1 MSQPYGGQPP
11 AQYAPQQQG
20 HATAP
25 PNYLVWSIIS
35 IFLFWP
41 VAIAAIIKSTSVDRL
56 WAEGRPDL
64 SYQASKTAKT
74 LNIVALA
81 IGVVVIVL
89 VIVLM
94 IVAAAAVSQL
104 PNVPDFEIR

>member
-1 MSQPYGGQPP
+1 MSQPYGQPH
-11 AQYAPQQQG
+11 AQFAPPQQG
-20 HATAP
+20 YATPP

-74 LNIVALA
+74 LNLVALI

-89 VIVLM
+89 VVVLL

-104 PNVPDFEIR
+104 PDVPDFQIR

>member
-1 MSQPYGGQPP
+1 MSQPYGQPP
-11 AQYAPQQQG
+11 AQYAPRQQG
-20 HATAP
+20 HAPP

-56 WAEGRPDL
+56 WAEGRADL
-64 SYQASKTAKT
+64 SHQASKTAKT
-74 LNIVALA
+74 LNIVALI

-89 VIVLM
+89 VIVL
-94 IVAAAAVSQL
+94 IIAAAAAVSQL

>member
-1 MSQPYGGQPP
+1 MSQPYGQPHAQFAPP
-11 AQYAPQQQG
+11 AQGYATP
-20 HATAP
+20 P

-64 SYQASKTAKT
+64 SHQASKTAKT
-74 LNIVALA
+74 LNIVALI
-81 IGVVVIVL
+81 IGAVLIVL
-89 VIVLM
+89 VVVLLV
-94 IVAAAAVSQL
+94 VAAAAVSQL
-104 PNVPDFEIR
+104 PDVPDFQIR